1 MLLPYFRDADT
12 SLLNLTSRFA
22 LKLNAADTASL
33 SSRINAKGTVS
44 SVATGF
50 GLLGGTIT
58 TTGTLLLDS
67 AVVFTRIRD
76 SIVDVAIGNDT
87 IKILKQEYT
96 TATTSVLTWTITP
109 KFPIQLKAYILV
121 FRNGQLLNN
130 DQFNLT
136 DTNQI
141 TIVST
146 SFKVGANYTVAT
158 VSGIGS
164 VGSAQG
170 DPVYPEA
177 GIAVSTGTTWTTS
190 IPNNSNN
197 WNIAYNDKINNA
209 VFSGTDTKTLTLTQY
224 DGGTFSPT
232 FTDLQGVTGSGTI
245 GFIPKF
251 STTTE
256 VTNSVIQESSGNIGI
271 GVAPIANLTFD
282 VAKNILLKSGSTG
295 IASILFSETGTPSST
310 DVEFGGIL
318 RYNGILDRMELVT
331 RDNLG
336 GSNVTNTGLTMDRI
350 TGNIG
355 LLKPTTISST
365 LTVTGAITEDGNNV
379 LTNLDTVSLSNRI
392 DAKLNKTDTASLSNR
407 IDLKLNKTDTATML
421 NPYWRSDRY
430 SGTLPI
436 ANGGTG
442 AESASVAR
450 TTLGVGYVFLE
461 TTTGATIIF
470 SSNRVSLVITGTG
483 STTSIDLTTA
493 TSGRQ
498 YMIKNLSNAT
508 VISTASN
515 VIPFAGG
522 SAGTAILGAGNVT
535 PQWITL
541 VADGTNWHIM
551 QRN

>member
-1 MLLPYFRDADT
+1 LPLF
-12 SLLNLTSRFA
+12 
-22 LKLNAADTASL
+22 
-33 SSRINAKGTVS
+33 
-44 SVATGF
+44 
-50 GLLGGTIT
+50 
-58 TTGTLLLDS
+58 TGT
-67 AVVFTRIRD
+67 
-76 SIVDVAIGNDT
+76 
-87 IKILKQEYT
+87 
-96 TATTSVLTWTITP
+96 
-109 KFPIQLKAYILV
+109 
-121 FRNGQLLNN
+121 
-130 DQFNLT
+130 
-136 DTNQI
+136 
-141 TIVST
+141 ST
-146 SFKVGANYTVAT
+146 LG
-158 VSGIGS
+158 
-164 VGSAQG
+164 
-170 DPVYPEA
+170 
-177 GIAVSTGTTWTTS
+177 
-190 IPNNSNN
+190 
-197 WNIAYNDKINNA
+197 
-209 VFSGTDTKTLTLTQY
+209 
-224 DGGTFSPT
+224 
-232 FTDLQGVTGSGTI
+232 
-245 GFIPKF
+245 
-251 STTTE
+251 
-256 VTNSVIQESSGNIGI
+256 NSVIQESSGNIGI
-271 GVAPIANLTFD
+271 GVSPIANLTFD

-379 LTNLDTVSLSNRI
+379 LTNLDTASLSSRI
-392 DAKLNKTDTASLSNR
+392 ELKLNKTDTASLSTR

>member
-1 MLLPYFRDADT
+1 
-12 SLLNLTSRFA
+12 
-22 LKLNAADTASL
+22 
-33 SSRINAKGTVS
+33 
-44 SVATGF
+44 
-50 GLLGGTIT
+50 
-58 TTGTLLLDS
+58 
-67 AVVFTRIRD
+67 
-76 SIVDVAIGNDT
+76 
-87 IKILKQEYT
+87 
-96 TATTSVLTWTITP
+96 
-109 KFPIQLKAYILV
+109 
-121 FRNGQLLNN
+121 
-130 DQFNLT
+130 
-136 DTNQI
+136 
-141 TIVST
+141 
-146 SFKVGANYTVAT
+146 
-158 VSGIGS
+158 
-164 VGSAQG
+164 
-170 DPVYPEA
+170 
-177 GIAVSTGTTWTTS
+177 
-190 IPNNSNN
+190 
-197 WNIAYNDKINNA
+197 
-209 VFSGTDTKTLTLTQY
+209 LTQY
-224 DGGTFSPT
+224 DGGTFAPT
-232 FTDLQGVTGSGTI
+232 FTDLQGVTGVTAGTGLTGGTI
-245 GFIPKF
+245 
-251 STTTE
+251 STTGTLTVDTSFLFTQSDTLSLNLTSRFAAKQNTLTNP
-256 VTNSVIQESSGNIGI
+256 VTGTGTTNNLPLFTGTSTLGNSVIQESSGNIGI
-271 GVAPIANLTFD
+271 GVAPIANLTLD

-355 LLKPTTISST
+355 LLKPTTVSST

-379 LTNLDTVSLSNRI
+379 MTNLDTVSLSNRI